1 MLSDED
7 KKNINSDRK
16 DKLAILRD
24 LLIVVDKKK
33 QVCMEK
39 RWKYKKGN
47 QEVIIR
53 DQLEKVVVWVDKF
66 KEVGDAAVQ
75 YDTGYASVPW
85 AAVRFILQ
93 LAVND
98 SQIFGAMVE
107 GVEHI
112 SNLITRYAIIEHLHL
127 QNTAAMAKDQLS
139 QSLVKVYTAILQY
152 LSKAK
157 RYYDRNTAKRMGMAI
172 LQTAES
178 NVKEYLDKILVEE
191 ANVDSCVRLVGSE
204 VGLNLKDGLQ
214 RLEALL
220 HQLDDPIN
228 RSATQLSDLHDSFK
242 KSERL
247 ELFQWLSTI
256 PHITHHKTIGNDWMA
271 RSGQW
276 LLRNKEFI
284 SWRKSSVS
292 SVLWLHGIPGS
303 GKTKLVFSIIQ
314 HLHSE
319 NNSSSAPAPIA
330 YFYCARNTAEPQRA
344 DPDEIMRSILKQL
357 SSSKPDLSVR
367 EPIAKEYRTRKEEA
381 EQQGCEPAKLTI
393 AECEELILALLEHNP
408 ATIIIDALD
417 ECISARRYEILKTL
431 NNIIQKSASL
441 VKVFVSS
448 RDDNDIVC
456 RLKDS
461 PNVIIHAS
469 DNSKDIERF
478 IHSEVEKTIEDKRM
492 LRGDISDELKNQIIT
507 TLANGANGMF
517 RWVSLQI
524 QNLCDA
530 QRIKDEEELVEELGH
545 LPETLRESYDIIYK
559 RIQASGGKSQVIAK
573 KAFKWLL
580 CAQRPLESLEFIAAV
595 DLHGQ
600 HSKKSND
607 ILLDMCCNLVVL
619 DVELDIFRFAHL
631 SVREYIEDLDEYTNI
646 EIHKLAAERCIDTYI
661 CKTFKPSTTEQNNV
675 LIPYATLYWPVHC
688 QYIKCHL
695 TDKLKGKIRQF
706 ALQDGGVS
714 PLFLNWISATRKLH
728 KQLNWEDPLRRKLQ
742 TVFSSPYTPL
752 FLACCFGLFSSVD
765 DLTTLKNVNWNQRNE
780 DGKTGLQ
787 VAAEEGHIE
796 VVKKL
801 LTAEA
806 DVNAAAAAT
815 DNGRTALQA
824 AAEGGHIEVV
834 EKLLAAKANVNA
846 AAAANYGRTALQ
858 AAARKGHIE

>member
-1 MLSDED
+1 MSLSTAYATTPSLGLTCMQNMSVGQALSTQDLWGKAMVMLSDED
-7 KKNINSDRK
+7 KQNINFNRE

-24 LLIVVDKKK
+24 LLTVVNKKK

-53 DQLEKVVVWVDKF
+53 DQLEKVVVWVHKF

-93 LAVND
+93 LAIND

-107 GVEHI
+107 GIEHI
-112 SNLITRYAIIEHLHL
+112 SNLITRYAIIEHLYL
-127 QNTAAMAKDQLS
+127 QSTAAMAKDQLS
-139 QSLVKVYTAILQY
+139 QSLVKVYAAILQY

-157 RYYDRNTAKRMGMAI
+157 RYYDRNTAKRTVMAM

-178 NVKEYLDKILVEE
+178 NVKEYLDKISVEE
-191 ANVDSCVRLVGSE
+191 ANVDSCIRLMEAE
-204 VGLNLKDGLQ
+204 VHLNSKDRLQ

-220 HQLDDPIN
+220 RQLDNPIN

-256 PHITHHKTIGNDWMA
+256 PHITHHKTTGNDWMA
-271 RSGQW
+271 SSGQW

-284 SWRKSSVS
+284 IWRKSSVS

-303 GKTKLVFSIIQ
+303 GKTKLVFSVIQ

-319 NNSSSAPAPIA
+319 SNTSSAPAPIA
-330 YFYCARNTAEPQRA
+330 YFYCTRNTAEPQRA

-367 EPIAKEYRTRKEEA
+367 EPTAKEYRTRKEEA
-381 EQQGCEPAKLTI
+381 EQQGCEPAKLTV
-393 AECEELILALLEHNP
+393 AECEGLILALLEHNP
-408 ATIIIDALD
+408 ATIVIDALD
-417 ECISARRYEILKTL
+417 ECIPARRYEILKTL
-431 NNIIQKSASL
+431 DNIIQKSASL

-448 RDDNDIVC
+448 REDNDIVC

-469 DNSKDIERF
+469 DNGKDIERF
-478 IHSEVEKTIEDKRM
+478 IHSEVEKAIEDKRM
-492 LRGDISDELKNQIIT
+492 LRGDISDELKNRIIT
-507 TLANGANGMF
+507 TLAKGANGMF
-517 RWVSLQI
+517 RWASLQI

-530 QRIKDEEELVEELGH
+530 QRIKDEEELIQELGL

-559 RIQASGGKSQVIAK
+559 RIQASGKKSQVIAER
-573 KAFKWLL
+573 ALKWLL
-580 CAQRPLESLEFIAAV
+580 CAQRPLKSLEFIAAV

-619 DVELDIFRFAHL
+619 DVELDVFRFAHL

-646 EIHKLAAERCIDTYI
+646 EIHKLAAERCIDVYI
-661 CKTFKPSTTEQNNV
+661 YKTFKPFTTEQNNV
-675 LIPYATLYWPVHC
+675 LTPYATLYWP
-688 QYIKCHL
+688 
-695 TDKLKGKIRQF
+695 
-706 ALQDGGVS
+706 
-714 PLFLNWISATRKLH
+714 
-728 KQLNWEDPLRRKLQ
+728 
-742 TVFSSPYTPL
+742 
-752 FLACCFGLFSSVD
+752 
-765 DLTTLKNVNWNQRNE
+765 
-780 DGKTGLQ
+780 
-787 VAAEEGHIE
+787 
-796 VVKKL
+796 
-801 LTAEA
+801 
-806 DVNAAAAAT
+806 
-815 DNGRTALQA
+815 
-824 AAEGGHIEVV
+824 
-834 EKLLAAKANVNA
+834 
-846 AAAANYGRTALQ
+846 
-858 AAARKGHIE
+858 